1 MGLTETPLSD
11 YYLSF
16 KWSLLTEDLSIHHS
30 LPVGNLCC
38 IRFHIISISPLMSTC
53 WHWFVTC
60 VIHRILLKFFG
71 VFVFCLNMGK
81 VYYLFFIFTL
91 CHQWLKTWN
100 RFLNSF
106 KILMVCRAFH
116 WWHLWL
122 WKRRN
127 AFWRH
132 STTSLCINI
141 LVHSRETY
149 LGSLTFKKFLTCSC

>member
-1 MGLTETPLSD
+1 MKFTHGRFINPPQFACRKSVLHQVSYNQYQPIDVNMLALICDMCYTQNLTEVFWCFCFLFE
-11 YYLSF
+11 YGQAVLSF
-16 KWSLLTEDLSIHHS
+16 FYLHS
-30 LPVGNLCC
+30 VSPV
-38 IRFHIISISPLMSTC
+38 I
-53 WHWFVTC
+53 
-60 VIHRILLKFFG
+60 
-71 VFVFCLNMGK
+71 
-81 VYYLFFIFTL
+81 
-91 CHQWLKTWN
+91 KTWN

-149 LGSLTFKKFLTCSC
+149 LGSLTFKKFLTYSC

>member
-16 KWSLLTEDLSIHHS
+16 KWCFLTEDLSIHHA

-53 WHWFVTC
+53 WHWFVMCYTQNLPEDFWC
-60 VIHRILLKFFG
+60 
-71 VFVFCLNMGK
+71 FCFLFEYGQA
-81 VYYLFFIFTL
+81 VLSFFIFTSVSPVI
-91 CHQWLKTWN
+91 KTWN
-100 RFLNSF
+100 RFLNSL

-116 WWHLWL
+116 SWHLWL

-132 STTSLCINI
+132 STTSLCINV
-141 LVHSRETY
+141 LAHSRETY
-149 LGSLTFKKFLTCSC
+149 LGSLTFKKFLTYSC